1 MDKTDHPPPKFN
13 PFFNFLP
20 IGYVAMDKNGQILEV
35 NQASTSRF
43 GIAPSDR
50 RYPDYLSPNSLPAFN
65 AWLDALRETQTAG
78 SPCEVQLSTPDDTI
92 IHVRLDGLAI
102 QTDGD
107 IQYHLSMYDISDQKR
122 AEASTHAK
130 SAFLARMSHEIRT
143 PMNAVVGFIDLALN
157 TDLNPLQREYLEK
170 SRFSVMSL
178 TGILSDILDFSKI
191 EAGKLDF
198 RHINFS
204 LSDVIVQVTNT
215 FSVQISEKEIF
226 FSVCQSDGVPDFLV
240 GDPMRLRQIL
250 VNLVGNAIKFTET
263 GGVVLR
269 ILSKEI
275 MPSRVNLEFSVI
287 DTGIGFDAGHAPDL
301 FNPFIHAGGYAPD
314 QRGTGLGL
322 NICKNLVEMMGGQI
336 VADSQKGKGSV
347 FTFSAVFEKG
357 TNPSSAPPK
366 VLEYRQPTVAFSK
379 EIHVLL
385 VEDDIINQMAIQ
397 EYLENYG
404 IRVDT
409 AQNGREAIEAVK
421 QTSYDVILMDVDL
434 PEINGQIAAEHIRA
448 RESEILGDRAQTPII
463 AMTAY
468 AMKGDMEKCLKSGMN
483 DYLAKPFENSRLL
496 AAIYK
501 WANHKKP
508 KSEGNAD
515 PDTQKQLL
523 ETANQ
528 TESDSGQLTG
538 IITELAYLLEAKNLK
553 AIGVLSALKEQVKN
567 TKWHDPVEK
576 LGNVI
581 NRLDY
586 VNARLKLNQ
595 LASTLNMDIDK
606 QSDGKTVGQ

>member
-1 MDKTDHPPPKFN
+1 MMDKTDQHPPKFN
-13 PFFNFLP
+13 PFFDFLP
-20 IGYVAMDKNGQILEV
+20 IGYVVMDKNGQIVEV

-43 GIAPSDR
+43 GIAKSDR
-50 RYPDYLSPNSLPAFN
+50 RYPDYLAPNSLKAFN

-78 SPCEVQLSTPDDTI
+78 STCDVQLSTPDDTI

-143 PMNAVVGFIDLALN
+143 PMNAVVGFIDLVLN

-215 FSVQISEKEIF
+215 FSVQISEKELF

-275 MPSRVNLEFSVI
+275 MSSRVKLEFSVI
-287 DTGIGFDAGHAPDL
+287 DTGIGFDAEHAPDL

-336 VADSQKGKGSV
+336 SADSQKGKGSV
-347 FTFSAVFEKG
+347 FTFSAMFEKG
-357 TNPSSAPPK
+357 TNPSSDPPK
-366 VLEYRQPTVAFSK
+366 LLEYCQPTVAFSK

-448 RESEILGDRAQTPII
+448 WESEILGDRAQTPII
-463 AMTAY
+463 ALTAY

-501 WANHKKP
+501 WTNHKKP

-515 PDTQKQLL
+515 SNIQKQLL
-523 ETANQ
+523 ETGNQ
-528 TESDSGQLTG
+528 TESDFEQLTN
-538 IITELAYLLEAKNLK
+538 IITELADLLEAKNLK
-553 AIGVLSALKEQVKN
+553 AIGLLSALKERVKN

-606 QSDGKTVGQ
+606 RRKTVEQ